1 MHSMI
6 LPLARDNSNCTDGDV
21 RLWSAYDN
29 TPENEGMIQ
38 ICTNGIWY
46 GMCDYSSCYVAKVAC
61 TQLGY
66 AGAVG
71 K

>member
-6 LPLARDNSNCTDGDV
+6 LPLARDDSDCTDGDI

-38 ICTNGIWY
+38 TCNNGTWNGI
-46 GMCDYSSCYVAKVAC
+46 CDYSSCYVAKVAC